1 MIAMDNASLTSPE
14 GQDIPLNTPEVF
26 KPKKRIPLGAILGIV
41 WIGGLLILTILAN
54 YFPSAVPF
62 IRDYDTRV
70 KVNGRTTSY
79 GLGPGWTAW
88 WGLEKS
94 SYDVFSRCIYGAQ
107 ATLTIAVGAT
117 LIGLIVGGMLGLVA
131 GYFRGWADRI
141 VSVVTDSLLA
151 LPGILIAILLV
162 FRMDDLQDRYSWLNW
177 ASRIWSIT
185 ISLGILAIAPFAR
198 IVRAQ
203 TLSLREREF
212 VLASRSLGA
221 SRSRII
227 LREILPNLVPAMVT
241 IAVTGLGLLI
251 LVEGG
256 LAFLGLGVERPE
268 TWGKMIAGAQTDID
282 RAWWATIFPSLMLFM
297 TVLSFNLVGDELA
310 RRFDIRE
317 AAV

>member
-1 MIAMDNASLTSPE
+1 
-14 GQDIPLNTPEVF
+14 VF
-26 KPKKRIPLGAILGIV
+26 KPKKRIPLGAIFGIV
-41 WIGGLLILTILAN
+41 WIAAVLILTILAH

-70 KVNGRTTSY
+70 KVNGKTASY

-94 SYDVFSRCIYGAQ
+94 AYDVFSRCIYGAQ
-107 ATLTIAVGAT
+107 ATLTVAVGAT
-117 LIGLIVGGMLGLVA
+117 LIGLIAGGALGLIA

-141 VSVVTDSLLA
+141 VSVLTDSLLA
-151 LPGILIAILLV
+151 LPGILIAILIV

-185 ISLGILAIAPFAR
+185 LSLGLLAIAPFAR
-198 IVRAQ
+198 LVRAH
-203 TLSLREREF
+203 TMTLREREF

>member
-1 MIAMDNASLTSPE
+1 MITLSSASPTAPE
-14 GQDIPLNTPEVF
+14 GQDLTAEEMKLF
-26 KPKKRIPLGAILGIV
+26 KPKKRIPVGAIFGAV
-41 WIGGLLILTILAN
+41 WIITIVVLTILAH

-70 KVNGRTTSY
+70 KVNGKTATY

-88 WGLEKS
+88 FGLDKS
-94 SYDVFSRCIYGAQ
+94 AYDVFARCIYA
-107 ATLTIAVGAT
+107 AKVTLIIGVGAT
-117 LIGLIVGGMLGLVA
+117 AIGLIVGGILGIVA

-141 VSVVTDSLLA
+141 ASVITDSLLSVPAIVIA
-151 LPGILIAILLV
+151 LLLV
-162 FRMDDLQDRYSWLNW
+162 FRMDDWQDRYEWLSWL
-177 ASRIWSIT
+177 SRVWSIT
-185 ISLGILAIAPFAR
+185 LALGLIAIAPFAR

-221 SRSRII
+221 RGTRII
-227 LREILPNLVPAMVT
+227 VREILPNLVPTMLTVAF
-241 IAVTGLGLLI
+241 TGLSALI
-251 LVEGG
+251 AAEGA

-268 TWGKMIAGAQTDID
+268 TWGKMIAGATTDID
-282 RAWWATIFPSLMLFM
+282 KAWWATIFPCLMLFM
-297 TVLSFNLVGDELA
+297 TVFAFNLIGDEMA

>member
-1 MIAMDNASLTSPE
+1 MIQMDNASLTSPE
-14 GQDIPLNTPEVF
+14 GQDVVADEPEVYRA
-26 KPKKRIPLGAILGIV
+26 KRRIPFGAILGV
-41 WIGGLLILTILAN
+41 TWVVALLVLTILAT

-70 KVNGRTTSY
+70 KVNGRTSSY

-94 SYDVFSRCIYGAQ
+94 SYDVFARCIYGAKV
-107 ATLTIAVGAT
+107 TLTIGVGAT
-117 LIGLIVGGMLGLVA
+117 LIGLILGGVLGIVA

-151 LPGILIAILLV
+151 MPALLLALILVYRL
-162 FRMDDLQDRYSWLNW
+162 DDLQDRYGWLSWANRL
-177 ASRIWSIT
+177 WSIT
-185 ISLGILAIAPFAR
+185 ITLGLIATAPLAR

-203 TLSLREREF
+203 TMSLREREF

-221 SRSRII
+221 GRTRII
-227 LREILPNLVPAMVT
+227 VKEILPNLVPVMVT
-241 IAVTGLGLLI
+241 VAFTGLGILI
-251 LVEGG
+251 AAEGA
-256 LAFLGLGVERPE
+256 LAFLGLGVQRPE
-268 TWGKMIAGAQTDID
+268 TWGKMIAGAQTDLD
-282 RAWWATIFPSLMLFM
+282 KAWWATIFPCLMLFM
-297 TVLSFNLVGDELA
+297 TVFAFNLIGDELA